1 MTVTRAQFQILLEP
15 KLRNIWNENYPPRPI
30 EFTRFM
36 NVSSSS
42 KAQETDYKMTGL
54 GAMQAKAEGA
64 DLTYGDPIGG
74 STKVYTHASNALG
87 YRVTAEMIRHEQYG
101 QIAKLERS
109 LMRSAQDKQETDAA
123 GVLNNAFSTSY
134 AGFVSGEA
142 LCSTTHALLDGG
154 TAQANRPSTDV
165 SLGVTAL
172 QNAVIQFHLWKDD
185 RSRPF
190 ISIPRLLIIHPNDL
204 MVARELLGSEYKPGT
219 SNNEINALREDGLS
233 FMVSHYLT
241 DTNAW
246 FLQGDSHDLN
256 FIWDLMPQTDM
267 DDDFDS
273 KDIKRS
279 LVQAYSTGFGEWRGI
294 FGSSGV
300 S

>member
-1 MTVTRAQFQILLEP
+1 MTMTRAQFQILLEP
-15 KLRNIWNENYPPRPI
+15 KLRKINHDDWQTYPLLY
-30 EFTRFM
+30 TRFL

-54 GAMQAKAEGA
+54 GTMQPKAEGA
-64 DLTYGDPIGG
+64 DITYGDPIGG

-87 YRVTAEMIRHEQYG
+87 YRITAEMIRHEQYG
-101 QIAKLERS
+101 QVAKLERS
-109 LMRSAQDKQETDAA
+109 LIRSAVDKQETDGH

-142 LCSTTHALLDGG
+142 LCSTSHALLDGG
-154 TAQANRPSTDV
+154 TAQTNRPSTDV

-172 QNAVIQFHLWKDD
+172 QNAVIQFRLWKDD
-185 RSRPF
+185 RSRP
-190 ISIPRLLIIHPNDL
+190 IIGRPQLLIIHPNDV
-204 MVARELLGSEYKPGT
+204 MVARELVGSEYKPGT
-219 SNNEINALREDGLS
+219 SNNEINALRQDGLS
-233 FMVSHYLT
+233 FMDSPYLT

-246 FLQGDSHDLN
+246 FLQGSGHDLN
-256 FIWDLMPQTDM
+256 FIWDLRPTMEM
-267 DDDFDS
+267 DTDFDS

-279 LVQAYSTGFGEWRGI
+279 LVQAYSTGFGDWRNI
-294 FGSSGV
+294 YGSSGV

>member
-15 KLRNIWNENYPPRPI
+15 KLRNIWNESFPPRPV
-30 EFTRFM
+30 EYTRYM
-36 NVSSSS
+36 NVSSSQ

-54 GAMQAKAEGA
+54 GTMQAKAEGA
-64 DLTYGDPIGG
+64 DVTYGDPIPGY
-74 STKVYTHASNALG
+74 TKVYTHASNGLA
-87 YRVTAEMIRHEQYG
+87 YRITAEMIRHEQYG

-109 LMRSAQDKQETDAA
+109 LMRSALDKQETDAA
-123 GVLNNAFSTSY
+123 GIFNNAFSTSY
-134 AGFVSGEA
+134 VGFTSGES
-142 LCSTTHALLDGG
+142 LCSTSHALLDGG

-172 QNAVIQFHLWKDD
+172 QNAVVQFHLWKDD

-190 ISIPRLLIIHPNDL
+190 IAIPKLLVIHPNDL
-204 MVARELLGSEYKPGT
+204 MVARELMGSEYKPGT

-233 FMVSHYLT
+233 YMVSHYVT

-246 FLQGDSHDLN
+246 FLLGDTTDLN
-256 FIWDLMPQTDM
+256 FIWDLRPTVEM
-267 DDDFDS
+267 DTDFDS

-279 LVQAYSTGFGEWRGI
+279 LVQAYSTGFGEWRSVY
-294 FGSSGV
+294 GSSGV
-300 S
+300 N